1 MATPLID
8 LLRTHAK
15 EKGTDG
21 GASEARVLAL
31 LAAKPEAAWKEKDYG
46 GRLPLHYALE
56 KGASEAVVLAVLAAN
71 PDAAKAKDNVRARR
85 ACARGRAGVG
95 ARGGGGGGVWA
106 REGRWPSALTPRVA
120 SALRTVCP
128 EARPLARMHPL
139 RRVGSTSHHQGG
151 RWAGGWGGWSAGG
164 WQVACPRC
172 GRGRSR
178 RTGMR

>member
-71 PDAAKAKDNVRARR
+71 PDAAKSMRVRARR
-85 ACARGRAGVG
+85 MCVGCVRMRA
-95 ARGGGGGGVWA
+95 GGGGVWT
-106 REGRWPSALTPRVA
+106 REGR
-120 SALRTVCP
+120 
-128 EARPLARMHPL
+128 
-139 RRVGSTSHHQGG
+139 
-151 RWAGGWGGWSAGG
+151 
-164 WQVACPRC
+164 
-172 GRGRSR
+172 
-178 RTGMR
+178 